1 VREPVEMED
10 RLGVRM
16 LDALAFG
23 HYIIYFFYIACMSRC
38 KLLFNKGIKARWIP
52 VTAPK
57 NTLYIMYAV
66 PTIRAIPLATM

>member
-38 KLLFNKGIKARWIP
+38 KLLFNKGIKRP
-52 VTAPK
+52 GGSQ
-57 NTLYIMYAV
+57 
-66 PTIRAIPLATM
+66 